1 MAEPNVEWGKQL
13 SRQVDALDA
22 DVAILKT
29 DVSAMRQEFQEFRT
43 QAQMFIGVVRGVGGL
58 LSGSLIL
65 AGLAAVYSAGMLKAT
80 VDGHTQQLADMRQ
93 DIKDVLAEVG
103 SLRAELGA
111 RFDRLEARLDR
122 PIPPP
127 EPKTGAGR

>member
-29 DVSAMRQEFQEFRT
+29 DVSALRQEFQEFRT
-43 QAQMFIGVVRGVGGL
+43 QAQMFIGVVKWVGGL

-65 AGLAAVYSAGMLKAT
+65 AGLAAVFSAGMLKAT
-80 VDGHTQQLADMRQ
+80 VDGHTQQIADLRQ
-93 DIKDVLAEVG
+93 DIKD
-103 SLRAELGA
+103 SRAGV
-111 RFDRLEARLDR
+111 EARLDR
-122 PIPPP
+122 IEARLDRLIPPP
-127 EPKTGAGR
+127 EPKVGAER